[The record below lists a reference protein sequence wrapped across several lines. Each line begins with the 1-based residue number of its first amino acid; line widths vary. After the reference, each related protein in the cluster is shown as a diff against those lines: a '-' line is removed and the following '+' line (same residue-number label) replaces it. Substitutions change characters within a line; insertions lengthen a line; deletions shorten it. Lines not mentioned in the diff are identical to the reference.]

1 MSRLFLRFAASADA
15 VEWLACADGEEGEGA
30 TVEGCTPVDE
40 LADALAELA
49 PWAANAGDVVVFV
62 PAAELLALS
71 CEIPGRSETQR
82 RRAAPYAVEEF
93 LTEDIETMHV
103 ACGELVRNEPVRC
116 LVIPRA
122 RVQSYLTLLE
132 SAGIAPAFMTAD
144 AMALPVAPASANV
157 LFDGDVALVRTDN
170 QIASVDVPN
179 LAAALE
185 AVRMD
190 FDEEEQPLLRQIN
203 GKLSEIELT
212 AAGFAAGHVESLP
225 LEGSLLGF
233 LASAFDAANAINLL
247 QGDFAARRRTH
258 AAWAPWR
265 PVAVTTGVGLAIA
278 VVVLVAEGFWAT
290 QRANA
295 LREDAQALY
304 RDIYGVAQA
313 PANPALRMRMRLGG
327 APAETVGFHRL
338 VGNLGTSLQQLAGR
352 YELRSLSYS
361 ERIGL
366 GAEVIV
372 PDYDSLEKI
381 EVALAERTVDL
392 DVVSAELFEERV
404 RTNLRINDG
413 RG

>member
-30 TVEGCTPVDE
+30 TVEGCTHVDE

-203 GKLSEIELT
+203 GTLSEIELT

-304 RDIYGVAQA
+304 RDIYGVERA
-313 PANPALRMRMRLGG
+313 PANPAVRMRMRLGG

-352 YELRSLSYS
+352 YDRLRSS
-361 ERIGL
+361 
-366 GAEVIV
+366 
-372 PDYDSLEKI
+372 
-381 EVALAERTVDL
+381 
-392 DVVSAELFEERV
+392 
-404 RTNLRINDG
+404 
-413 RG
+413 

>member
-1 MSRLFLRFAASADA
+1 MSRLFLRIAASADA
-15 VEWLACADGEEGEGA
+15 VEWLARGEDEQQGDGA
-30 TVEGCTPVDE
+30 SVEGCAPVDE
-40 LADALAELA
+40 LADVLAEEA
-49 PWAANAGDVVVFV
+49 PWAVDSEVVVFV

-71 CEIPGRSETQR
+71 CHIPGRSETQR

-116 LVIPRA
+116 LVMPRG
-122 RVQSYLTLLE
+122 RLQSYLALLE
-132 SAGIAPAFMTAD
+132 SAGIAPTFMTAD
-144 AMALPVAPASANV
+144 AMALPATPTSANV
-157 LFDGDVALVRTDN
+157 LFDGDIALVRTAK

-179 LAAALE
+179 LAAALQ
-185 AVRMD
+185 AVRTE
-190 FDEEEQPLLRQIN
+190 FAEEEQPLLRQIN
-203 GKLSEIELT
+203 GTLSEIELT
-212 AAGFAAGHVESLP
+212 AAGFAPQQVESLP
-225 LEGSLLGF
+225 LGGSLLGF
-233 LASAFDAANAINLL
+233 LASAFDAADAINLL
-247 QGDFAARRRTH
+247 QGEFVAKRRAK

-265 PVAVTTGVGLAIA
+265 PVTVTTGVGLAVA
-278 VVVLVAEGFWAT
+278 VVALVAEGFWAA
-290 QRANA
+290 QRADA
-295 LREDAQALY
+295 LRSDAQALY
-304 RDIYGVAQA
+304 RDIYGVEQA
-313 PANPALRMRMRLGG
+313 PANPAARMRLRLGG

-338 VGNLGTSLQQLAGR
+338 VGNLGSSLQELAGR

-361 ERIGL
+361 ERTGL

-381 EVALAERTVDL
+381 ELALAERTVDL